1 MQSSKDVSRIS
12 NTVIKRLPRYR
23 RYLKELMRKNVDF
36 IRAIESHDRVYSFS
50 D

>member
-23 RYLKELMRKNVDF
+23 RYLKELMRKNVEKISSGQLSRMTGF
-36 IRAIESHDRVYSFS
+36 E
-50 D
+50 